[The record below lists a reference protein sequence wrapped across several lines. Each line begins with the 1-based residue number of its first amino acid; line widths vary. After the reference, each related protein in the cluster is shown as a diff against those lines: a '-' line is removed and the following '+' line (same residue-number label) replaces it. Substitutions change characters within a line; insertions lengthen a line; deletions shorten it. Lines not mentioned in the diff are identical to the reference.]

1 MWEWPTDDWSKETQ
15 TTREPKPNTAWM
27 AMTGKLDASET
38 WGRTKMTDKKKKKKK
53 SSGRHLVPG
62 PAELRTLV

>member
-1 MWEWPTDDWSKETQ
+1 MVAQSLWEWPTDDWSKETQ

-38 WGRTKMTDKKKKKKK
+38 WGRTKMTDKKKKKKVNEM
-53 SSGRHLVPG
+53 VPNDI
-62 PAELRTLV
+62 LLYS

>member
-27 AMTGKLDASET
+27 AMTGKLDASYT
-38 WGRTKMTDKKKKKKK
+38 WGRTKMTDKKKKKKVNEM
-53 SSGRHLVPG
+53 VPNDI
-62 PAELRTLV
+62 LLYS